1 MRIGFHL
8 LAGALALGMLGGA
21 CAQTSPA
28 ADETIIRLF
37 APLWRDLGEQTSKQ
51 IGAKFSL
58 VLGHQESKLFREGNP
73 ATTTLK
79 YLSGAAVTDSL
90 TNSLRDALALDKDG
104 FLIKARGAT
113 GWLVVPNNFKW
124 LQHVAR
130 NAIRHTEAEFDGV
143 FVDNMGAGG
152 IGSVTSA
159 GQPINP
165 KTRTVFTRSQ
175 WLAAQAAMLTAMK
188 ESMPKDKKL
197 VFNGLVSGERYWSE
211 PEAESPRVLLQFADG
226 AMADSLWRFST
237 AKLDE
242 WPAPAAWLLDVLMI
256 QDVERRGRIGLWTV
270 RCWTDGLTANN
281 EPDAAKLVPQ
291 WRRFTLA
298 SCLLGAGPRSHFNF
312 DTQRTDGPEHF
323 PEYDAPLGTATAP
336 MQELAAGGVH
346 GRPFSN
352 GVVLVN
358 PTDKE
363 ETGVKLPWAG
373 LDKVSFISASE
384 GRALASPFTIPP
396 HTGLILTVKQ

>member
-1 MRIGFHL
+1 MRIGFL
-8 LAGALALGMLGGA
+8 LLVTVLVLALPVRPH
-21 CAQTSPA
+21 AQTPVS
-28 ADETIIRLF
+28 ADETRLRLF
-37 APLWRDLGEQTSKQ
+37 APFWRDPGEQTPKQ

-58 VLGHQESKLFREGNP
+58 VLGHQESKLFREGGA
-73 ATTTLK
+73 ATATLK
-79 YLSGAAVTDSL
+79 YLPGMAVTDSL
-90 TNSLRDALALDKDG
+90 TNSLREALALDKDG
-104 FLIKARGAT
+104 FFIKARGTT
-113 GWLVVPNNFKW
+113 GWMIVPNNFKW
-124 LQHVAR
+124 LQHAAR
-130 NAIRHTEAEFDGV
+130 TAIRHTESEFDGV
-143 FVDNMGAGG
+143 FVDNLGAGG

-165 KTRTVFTRSQ
+165 KTRTAFTRSQ

-188 ESMPKDKKL
+188 EALPKDKKL

-226 AMADSLWRFST
+226 AMADSLWRSST

-242 WPAPAAWLLDVLMI
+242 WPAPSAWLLDVLMI
-256 QDVERRGRIGLWTV
+256 QDVARRGRLGLWTV

-281 EPDAAKLVPQ
+281 EPGAEKLVPQ

-298 SCLLGAGPRSHFNF
+298 SYLLGAGPRSYFNF
-312 DTQRTDGPEHF
+312 DTQRPDGPEYF
-323 PEYDAPLGTATAP
+323 PEYDAPLGVATAP
-336 MQELAAGGVH
+336 MEKLTESGVH

-363 ETGVKLPWAG
+363 EAGVKLPWAER
-373 LDKVSFISASE
+373 DKASFVSAGE
-384 GRALASPFTIPP
+384 GRVLASPFTLPP